1 MCMQVQLLFAHRTE
15 NAKIYYALCFEIL
28 ELNNINKL
36 RIALFAHKIQNDTKG
51 IPAIISDGLTS
62 VSD

>member
-1 MCMQVQLLFAHRTE
+1 MYSACALCLQDRKI
-15 NAKIYYALCFEIL
+15 NDKIYYALLGIKI
-28 ELNNINKL
+28 NNIYKL
-36 RIALFAHKIQNDTKG
+36 RIALFVHKIQNDTKG